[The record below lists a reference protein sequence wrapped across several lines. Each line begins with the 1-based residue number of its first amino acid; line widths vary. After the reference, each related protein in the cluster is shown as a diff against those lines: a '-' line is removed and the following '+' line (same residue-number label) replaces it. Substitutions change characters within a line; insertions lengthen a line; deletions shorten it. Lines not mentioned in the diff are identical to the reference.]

1 MATKDRKSA
10 FRSSIK
16 AEERAIEHRFDK
28 AETVL
33 AKGAKKGSKG
43 AQTDATA
50 AEATTPLIAVGKV
63 VRDSFSMPE
72 AEYRTVAVI
81 QKRMI
86 KKEKVVS
93 KSEVVRA
100 AFAVLNKLN
109 DKELV
114 ELFDS
119 LPKVRPGRPA
129 E

>member
-16 AEERAIEHRFDK
+16 AEERAIEDRFDK

-43 AQTDATA
+43 TQNEAV
-50 AEATTPLIAVGKV
+50 EATTPLIAVGKV

-72 AEYRTVAVI
+72 AEYRTVAAI

-109 DKELV
+109 DKELI

-129 E
+129 D

>member
-1 MATKDRKSA
+1 VAIKDRKSA

-16 AEERAIEHRFDK
+16 AEERAIEDRFDK

-33 AKGAKKGSKG
+33 AKGTKKGSKG
-43 AQTDATA
+43 AQTEVTV
-50 AEATTPLIAVGKV
+50 AEATPPHAVGKV

-72 AEYRTVAVI
+72 AEYRTVAAV

-119 LPKVRPGRPA
+119 LPKVRPGRPTD
-129 E
+129 

>member
-16 AEERAIEHRFDK
+16 AEERAIEDRFDK

-33 AKGAKKGSKG
+33 AKGTKKGSKG
-43 AQTDATA
+43 AQKDAA
-50 AEATTPLIAVGKV
+50 AEATPPLIAVGKV

-72 AEYRTVAVI
+72 AEYRTVAAV

-100 AFAVLNKLN
+100 AFSLLNKLG
-109 DKELV
+109 DKELI
-114 ELFDS
+114 EIFDS

-129 E
+129 D

>member
-16 AEERAIEHRFDK
+16 AEERAVEDRFDK

-33 AKGAKKGSKG
+33 AKGTKKSSKE
-43 AQTDATA
+43 ASNDSAEDAPLVA
-50 AEATTPLIAVGKV
+50 AGKV

-72 AEYRTVAVI
+72 AEYRTVATV

-93 KSEVVRA
+93 KSEIVRA
-100 AFAVLNKLN
+100 AFTLLDKLS

-119 LPKVRPGRPA
+119 LRKVRPGRPTN
-129 E
+129 

>member
-16 AEERAIEHRFDK
+16 AEERAVEDRFEK

-33 AKGAKKGSKG
+33 AKGTKKGSREARKG
-43 AQTDATA
+43 G
-50 AEATTPLIAVGKV
+50 AEPPTPLVAAGRV

-72 AEYRTVAVI
+72 DEYRTVATV

-100 AFAVLNKLN
+100 AFAVLNRLN

>member
-1 MATKDRKSA
+1 MATKDRK
-10 FRSSIK
+10 
-16 AEERAIEHRFDK
+16 
-28 AETVL
+28 
-33 AKGAKKGSKG
+33 KGSKKGSG
-43 AQTDATA
+43 EASPLVA
-50 AEATTPLIAVGKV
+50 AGRV

-72 AEYRTVAVI
+72 AEYRTVADV

-100 AFAVLNKLN
+100 AFAVLNRLN

-129 E
+129 D

>member
-16 AEERAIEHRFDK
+16 AEERAVEDRFDK

-33 AKGAKKGSKG
+33 AKGPKTGSKKAGG
-43 AQTDATA
+43 AAQ
-50 AEATTPLIAVGKV
+50 PLLAVGRV

-72 AEYRTVAVI
+72 AEYKMVADV

-86 KKEKVVS
+86 KKERVVS

-100 AFAVLNKLN
+100 AFAVLGRLN
-109 DKELV
+109 DKELL
-114 ELFDS
+114 EIFDS
-119 LPKVRPGRPA
+119 LPKVRPGRPSD
-129 E
+129 

>member
-1 MATKDRKSA
+1 VATKDRKSA

-16 AEERAIEHRFDK
+16 AEEQAVEDRFDK

-33 AKGAKKGSKG
+33 AKGTKKGSKG
-43 AQTDATA
+43 EHKDAA
-50 AEATTPLIAVGKV
+50 GETTPLIAVGKV

-72 AEYRTVAVI
+72 AEYRTVAAV

>member
-1 MATKDRKSA
+1 VATKDRKSA

-16 AEERAIEHRFDK
+16 AEERAIEDRFDK

-33 AKGAKKGSKG
+33 AKGTRKGSKG
-43 AQTDATA
+43 AQTEATT
-50 AEATTPLIAVGKV
+50 AEATPPLVAIGKV

-72 AEYRTVAVI
+72 AEYRTVAAV

-100 AFAVLNKLN
+100 AFSLLNKLG
-109 DKELV
+109 DKELI

>member
-16 AEERAIEHRFDK
+16 AEEQAVEDRFDK

-33 AKGAKKGSKG
+33 AKGTKKSSKG
-43 AQTDATA
+43 EQKDA

-63 VRDSFSMPE
+63 VRDSFSMPQ
-72 AEYRTVAVI
+72 AEYRTVAAV

-100 AFAVLNKLN
+100 AFALLNKLS

-114 ELFDS
+114 ALFDS
-119 LPKVRPGRPA
+119 LSKVRPGRPA
-129 E
+129 D